1 MSDSRRGII
10 RVAHHQGRWE
20 AIPRALI
27 EDARLSI
34 EARWFAIWLTARPTG
49 WEIRAGAL
57 PRLLVDRTRCSG
69 HLGRDASKQLL
80 RELETAG
87 YLVRRRRRGAR
98 GRWVWESSFDPART
112 STSIDCLTIDGTS
125 GDGQTVAGQGV
136 DLLQTGC
143 TPRQNNLKLK
153 PTTDRSEVSESAAE
167 KSSTSTVL
175 TFPEPLSGATLLD
188 ARKLLEQ
195 CPMGQRQAILDEVGL
210 THSKGLLRNPMGF
223 LYRLVQRA
231 RAGEFHPSRTSGS
244 PGATRRRRPNGELST
259 STSDVVPL
267 EAAAIAAR
275 VIAKFRDAQ

>member
-1 MSDSRRGII
+1 
-10 RVAHHQGRWE
+10 
-20 AIPRALI
+20 
-27 EDARLSI
+27 
-34 EARWFAIWLTARPTG
+34 
-49 WEIRAGAL
+49 
-57 PRLLVDRTRCSG
+57 
-69 HLGRDASKQLL
+69 
-80 RELETAG
+80 
-87 YLVRRRRRGAR
+87 
-98 GRWVWESSFDPART
+98 VWESSFDPART